1 MRTRG
6 ARAAAFIASIALAAP
21 FDAHGHGLDA
31 HRIDAVLYGS
41 TAEVL
46 ATPSSASLRTFDTNG
61 DGLLSRDE
69 VRAQRPAILS
79 ALGEQLRVRDE
90 AGRTGVLVRS
100 DVSVPRA
107 GGDEGAPGREHL
119 RFTAVYEWAR
129 EPRSVRFGAA
139 FAEGRAVYVSA
150 TRAHRDAAGGV
161 LVLDGMP
168 EGAWLMHGASEVTLL
183 RVREAAAPGPVPTV
197 APRTRTLPLVVAITV
212 GAALVALALTLYA
225 RRRRARR
232 APTASLRTPLDYA
245 EVSS

>member
-6 ARAAAFIASIALAAP
+6 VRAAAFIASVALATP
-21 FDAHGHGLDA
+21 FAARAHGLDA
-31 HRIDAVLYGS
+31 HRINAVLYGS

-46 ATPSSASLRTFDTNG
+46 ATPSSASLRGFDTNG

-90 AGRTGVLVRS
+90 AGRTGLLVRS

-107 GGDEGAPGREHL
+107 GGDEGSAGREHL

-150 TRAHRDAAGGV
+150 TRAHRDATAGV

-168 EGAWLMHGASEVTLL
+168 EGAWLMRGASEVALL
-183 RVREAAAPGPVPTV
+183 RVHEAAAPVPVVAP
-197 APRTRTLPLVVAITV
+197 APRTRALPFIASTAGVA
-212 GAALVALALTLYA
+212 LLALTLGLYT
-225 RRRRARR
+225 RRRRTRR
-232 APTASLRTPLDYA
+232 ERTASLRTPIEYA